1 MNSIKKLQNTII
13 KSPIGKPIDNNHK
26 QWSSVIVRIRF
37 KTGISGIER
46 PYEYLISKRLNPTG
60 IYKNKGYWNCPGGSR
75 EKGETFTQ
83 CAEREFQQEC
93 GWKNHP
99 KIKYYGKLHF
109 IDNENEKRLI
119 KIYIMDIWSEDLIHI
134 QNAEPDKHSP
144 WIHKPLTEIMLL
156 PIINSLEYYIKQE
169 LQIQTIPKLIII
181 EGVDGCGKTTLA
193 NKIIKKIG
201 EENVTFN
208 RRTIFNKYD
217 AFKFT
222 RKDANHHGYN
232 EAQFRQAVVQ
242 SINRRIEFINGK
254 QPFIILDKTPYSEI
268 FYRETEPLRIRD
280 QTKISNQEWEE
291 IKKECLKYKD
301 IIDNAYV
308 IVLQRPDNECFEKY
322 YQREINK
329 ESQSSYQI
337 LDQQKYLNMY
347 NSFYEN
353 IPNLYKDCKKVQ
365 YIQNSFTQQIDIET
379 LLKDIKTNEEKNI

>member
-13 KSPIGKPIDNNHK
+13 KSPIGKSIDNNHK

-37 KTGISGIER
+37 KTGISGIEK

-99 KIKYYGKLHF
+99 KIEYYGKLHF
-109 IDNENEKRLI
+109 IDNENEQRLI
-119 KIYIMDIWSEDLIHI
+119 KIYTMDIWSEDLIHI

-193 NKIIKKIG
+193 NEIIQKIG

-222 RKDANHHGYN
+222 RRDANHHGYN

-242 SINRRIEFINGK
+242 SINRRIEFIDGK

-268 FYRETEPLRIRD
+268 FYKETEPLRIRD
-280 QTKISNQEWEE
+280 QTEISNQEWEE
-291 IKKECLKYKD
+291 IKKECLKHKD
-301 IIDNAYV
+301 IIDNAY
-308 IVLQRPDNECFEKY
+308 IIILKRPYEECFRKY
-322 YQREINK
+322 FQREINK
-329 ESQSSYQI
+329 DRQSSYEI
-337 LDQQKYLNMY
+337 LDKHTYLDMY
-347 NSFYEN
+347 VSFYEN
-353 IPNLYKDCKKVQ
+353 IPNLYKDCKKIQ
-365 YIQNSFTQQIDIET
+365 YIQNSFTERINIET
-379 LLKDIKTNEEKNI
+379 LLKEI

>member
-1 MNSIKKLQNTII
+1 MEKYIQQWINQEVQIIEHIKIQIIYQIRDRTTEEKELQKCKSRDKQRIQRKINRLKYINRDIISNYTKRIIISMNSIKKLQNTII

-37 KTGISGIER
+37 RTGISGIER

-60 IYKNKGYWNCPGGSR
+60 IYKNKGYWNCPGGLR

-109 IDNENEKRLI
+109 IDNENEERLI
-119 KIYIMDIWSEDLIHI
+119 KVYIMNIWSEDLIHI

-144 WIHKPLTEIMLL
+144 WIHKLLTEIMLL
-156 PIINSLEYYIKQE
+156 PIIDSLKYYIKQE

-193 NKIIKKIG
+193 NEIIQEIG
-201 EENVTFN
+201 EENITFN

-242 SINRRIEFINGK
+242 SINRRIEFVNGK
-254 QPFIILDKTPYSEI
+254 KPFIILDKTQYSEI
-268 FYRETEPLRIRD
+268 LYKKTE
-280 QTKISNQEWEE
+280 S
-291 IKKECLKYKD
+291 IKKYKT
-301 IIDNAYV
+301 IY
-308 IVLQRPDNECFEKY
+308 FT
-322 YQREINK
+322 K
-329 ESQSSYQI
+329 EW
-337 LDQQKYLNMY
+337 
-347 NSFYEN
+347 
-353 IPNLYKDCKKVQ
+353 
-365 YIQNSFTQQIDIET
+365 
-379 LLKDIKTNEEKNI
+379 

>member
-37 KTGISGIER
+37 RTGISGIER

-109 IDNENEKRLI
+109 IDNENEERLI

-193 NKIIKKIG
+193 NEIIQEIG

-242 SINRRIEFINGK
+242 SINRRIEFVNGK

-268 FYRETEPLRIRD
+268 FYKRTESFKEYQTRIS
-280 QTKISNQEWEE
+280 TQEWEAIE
-291 IKKECLKYKD
+291 RECLKHKD
-301 IIDNAYV
+301 IIDNAHI
-308 IVLQRPDNECFEKY
+308 IVLRKPDNECFEKY

-329 ESQSSYQI
+329 DSQSSYQI
-337 LDQQKYLNMY
+337 LDQQKYLDMY

-365 YIQNSFTQQIDIET
+365 YIRNSFT
-379 LLKDIKTNEEKNI
+379 

>member
-1 MNSIKKLQNTII
+1 MNSIKKLSNKLI
-13 KSPIGKPIDNNHK
+13 KSRDNNHK

-83 CAEREFQQEC
+83 CAKREFQQEC

-99 KIKYYGKLHF
+99 KIKYYGNLHF
-109 IDNENEKRLI
+109 IDNENEQRLI
-119 KIYIMDIWSEDLIHI
+119 KIYTMDIWSKDLIHI
-134 QNAEPDKHSP
+134 RDTEPDKHSP

-181 EGVDGCGKTTLA
+181 EGVDACGKTTLA
-193 NKIIKKIG
+193 NEIIKQIG
-201 EENVTFN
+201 KNNVTFN
-208 RRTIFNKYD
+208 RRTIFNEYD

-222 RKDANHHGYN
+222 RKDANDYGYN

-242 SINRRIEFINGK
+242 SINRRIEFIDGK
-254 QPFIILDKTPYSEI
+254 QPFIIMDKTPYSEI
-268 FYRETEPLRIRD
+268 FYRDTESLKIRD
-280 QTKISNQEWEE
+280 QTSISNQEWEE
-291 IKKECLKYKD
+291 IEKECLKHKD
-301 IIDNAYV
+301 IIDNAF
-308 IVLQRPDNECFEKY
+308 IIMLQRPYEECFRKY
-322 YQREINK
+322 FQREINK
-329 ESQSSYQI
+329 DRQSSYQI
-337 LDQQKYLNMY
+337 LDQHIYLDMY

-365 YIQNSFTQQIDIET
+365 YIRNSFTQQIDIET
-379 LLKDIKTNEEKNI
+379 LLKDI

>member
-1 MNSIKKLQNTII
+1 MNSIKKLQNKLI

-26 QWSSVIVRIRF
+26 QWSSIIVRIRF

-83 CAEREFQQEC
+83 CAKREFQQEC

-99 KIKYYGKLHF
+99 KIKYYGELHF
-109 IDNENEKRLI
+109 IDSENEQRLI
-119 KIYIMDIWSEDLIHI
+119 KIYTMDIWSEDLIHI
-134 QNAEPDKHSP
+134 KDAEPDKHSP

-181 EGVDGCGKTTLA
+181 EGVDGCEKTTLA
-193 NKIIKKIG
+193 NKIIEQIG
-201 EENVTFN
+201 ENNVTFN

-242 SINRRIEFINGK
+242 SINRRIEFIDGK

-268 FYRETEPLRIRD
+268 FYRETESLKIRD
-280 QTKISNQEWEE
+280 QTEISNREWEE
-291 IKKECLKYKD
+291 IKKECLKHKD
-301 IIDNAYV
+301 IIDNAYI
-308 IVLQRPDNECFEKY
+308 IVLQRPYEECFRKY
-322 YQREINK
+322 FQREINK
-329 ESQSSYQI
+329 NRQSSYQI
-337 LDQQKYLNMY
+337 LDQHIYLDMY

-353 IPNLYKDCKKVQ
+353 IPNLYKDCKKIQ

-379 LLKDIKTNEEKNI
+379 LLKDI

>member
-1 MNSIKKLQNTII
+1 
-13 KSPIGKPIDNNHK
+13 
-26 QWSSVIVRIRF
+26 
-37 KTGISGIER
+37 
-46 PYEYLISKRLNPTG
+46 
-60 IYKNKGYWNCPGGSR
+60 
-75 EKGETFTQ
+75 
-83 CAEREFQQEC
+83 
-93 GWKNHP
+93 
-99 KIKYYGKLHF
+99 
-109 IDNENEKRLI
+109 
-119 KIYIMDIWSEDLIHI
+119 MDIWSEDLIHI

-193 NKIIKKIG
+193 NEIIQEIG

-222 RKDANHHGYN
+222 RKDANHYGYN

-242 SINRRIEFINGK
+242 SINRRIEFVNGK

-268 FYRETEPLRIRD
+268 FYKRTESFKEYQTRIS
-280 QTKISNQEWEE
+280 TQEWEAIE
-291 IKKECLKYKD
+291 RECLKHKD
-301 IIDNAYV
+301 IIDNAHI
-308 IVLQRPDNECFEKY
+308 IVLQKPDNECFEKY

-329 ESQSSYQI
+329 DSQSSYQI
-337 LDQQKYLNMY
+337 LDQQKYLDMY

-365 YIQNSFTQQIDIET
+365 YIRNSFTQQIDIEI

>member
-13 KSPIGKPIDNNHK
+13 KSPIGKSIDNNHK

-37 KTGISGIER
+37 KTGISGMER

-99 KIKYYGKLHF
+99 KIEYYGKLHF
-109 IDNENEKRLI
+109 IDNENEQRLI
-119 KIYIMDIWSEDLIHI
+119 KIYTMDIWSEDLIHI

-193 NKIIKKIG
+193 KEIIQKIG
-201 EENVTFN
+201 EEYVTFN

-217 AFKFT
+217 PFKFT

-242 SINRRIEFINGK
+242 SINRRIEFVNGNNH
-254 QPFIILDKTPYSEI
+254 L
-268 FYRETEPLRIRD
+268 
-280 QTKISNQEWEE
+280 
-291 IKKECLKYKD
+291 
-301 IIDNAYV
+301 
-308 IVLQRPDNECFEKY
+308 
-322 YQREINK
+322 
-329 ESQSSYQI
+329 
-337 LDQQKYLNMY
+337 
-347 NSFYEN
+347 
-353 IPNLYKDCKKVQ
+353 
-365 YIQNSFTQQIDIET
+365 
-379 LLKDIKTNEEKNI
+379 

>member
-1 MNSIKKLQNTII
+1 MNSIKKLQNIII

-37 KTGISGIER
+37 RTGISGIER

-109 IDNENEKRLI
+109 IDNENEERLI
-119 KIYIMDIWSEDLIHI
+119 KIYTMDIWSEDLIHI

-193 NKIIKKIG
+193 NEIIQEIG

-242 SINRRIEFINGK
+242 SINRRIEFVNGK

-268 FYRETEPLRIRD
+268 FYKRTESFKEYQTRIS
-280 QTKISNQEWEE
+280 TQEWEAIE
-291 IKKECLKYKD
+291 RECLKHKD
-301 IIDNAYV
+301 IIDNAHI
-308 IVLQRPDNECFEKY
+308 IVLQKPDNECFEKY

-329 ESQSSYQI
+329 DSQSSYQI
-337 LDQQKYLNMY
+337 LDQQKYLDMY

-365 YIQNSFTQQIDIET
+365 YIRNSFTQQIDIET